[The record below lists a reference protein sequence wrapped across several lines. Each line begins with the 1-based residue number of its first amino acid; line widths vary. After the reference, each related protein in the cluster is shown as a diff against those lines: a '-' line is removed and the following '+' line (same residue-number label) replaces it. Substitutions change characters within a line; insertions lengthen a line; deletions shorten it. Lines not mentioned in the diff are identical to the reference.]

1 MPKKFHHHSDQ
12 ENILKI
18 SDTESMKLTF
28 RCSKQSASP
37 VSWFSIECHKTKLKV
52 IRKIIQ
58 KHVNYHRELMRTR
71 ALDAC
76 KDPKTRMTNSPLV
89 LVLHLIG
96 LESGVS
102 SLNQSKIEVKSEQFL
117 ITFDS
122 QMNFPYGL
130 TRKRVPCKLVVEYFN
145 WYLRLCSEPKLVII
159 YLIYLF
165 SYFV

>member
-1 MPKKFHHHSDQ
+1 
-12 ENILKI
+12 
-18 SDTESMKLTF
+18 
-28 RCSKQSASP
+28 
-37 VSWFSIECHKTKLKV
+37 
-52 IRKIIQ
+52 
-58 KHVNYHRELMRTR
+58 MRTR

-122 QMNFPYGL
+122 QMNFPHGL
-130 TRKRVPCKLVVEYFN
+130 IRKRVPCKLVIEYFN
-145 WYLRLCSEPKLVII
+145 
-159 YLIYLF
+159 
-165 SYFV
+165 

>member
-1 MPKKFHHHSDQ
+1 
-12 ENILKI
+12 
-18 SDTESMKLTF
+18 
-28 RCSKQSASP
+28 
-37 VSWFSIECHKTKLKV
+37 
-52 IRKIIQ
+52 
-58 KHVNYHRELMRTR
+58 MRTR
-71 ALDAC
+71 ALDAS

-130 TRKRVPCKLVVEYFN
+130 TRKRVPCKLVIECFN
-145 WYLRLCSEPKLVII
+145 
-159 YLIYLF
+159 
-165 SYFV
+165 